1 MKQLKI
7 PDIAVSRGF
16 LSLKLATNLDPVRA
30 IKSKLFFHTVLLL
43 FFIVL
48 FSGLSIA
55 QTENLVFT
63 KDAQSGRTTFVQ
75 VIGTQSADNSKAV
88 FASSTKNL
96 PVSNSKDP
104 VKIADDF
111 LKMVSNEFKITNPSS
126 ELKVSQVEQDQ
137 AGMSHVR
144 YQQIYQNV
152 PVFGGEIL
160 VHMKEGKVTSASNSK
175 FEIESIS
182 TTPKLTAKQAE
193 QFAIK
198 AWQSE
203 LKTSLNPN
211 IFSTTLYVYPV
222 GIIPGNIAI
231 KKTTLV
237 WEVHL
242 GLERLTSDKVYYI
255 NADDGTTVFDL
266 TRVKNAAQS
275 RLVGDCTPY
284 KANPLTGWTNATG
297 ACGNYDL
304 VYQNYRFG
312 RRENASAVGT
322 NPIAIWRNTFGP
334 FAVVNW
340 SGTDVDDA
348 YTLQGL
354 FNQYLALRF
363 NRTGVNNWNGS
374 CDGIGTTCT
383 KNYTR
388 AFVYTNGI
396 YGNNS
401 GCPNAAWA
409 FGTPQMC
416 ASSLLP
422 DLFSHEYS
430 HGILDYRLNLTWNYA
445 VNEQIYYGDSGA
457 TEESFADMMGDA
469 FEQYLIDIGRQDW
482 EGMDGNWTI
491 NIVKPSKL
499 YTITNESI
507 NENSTPPVRTMVRN
521 FANPGDL
528 VYRQNSSSPWMPYPD
543 RTYSPSF
550 YCGPADLGGLHIN
563 SLVASKANYLM
574 SVGGTF
580 NGCTV
585 SPISREKMI
594 QILYRSGMLY
604 YPRWVGFQEVVNNNY
619 QACLDLYG
627 GANRSVNTPECIQLM
642 RAFQATE
649 MDQGTCCNYTIHNI
663 DTTQYNNSYQTGTC
677 SIPRPH
683 VPSCYC
689 YDTDGSNTTSLA
701 GIVSVASGTM
711 YQDSCDNQGKVI
723 EYSCSNYNLVQQAI
737 TCQSGKSCQ
746 NGYCQ
751 TCTTNCYPP
760 ILQPIGNRT
769 LNEMSFLTIQ
779 LNATDADGNNLT
791 YGTNAYGVLPSG
803 FDFNSATGL
812 FNWHPTSNDAGIYS
826 VNFNVS
832 DGQFSNEETIKIE
845 VLDWPCRDSDNGLN
859 YSVRGTM
866 FDFLKGKTG
875 IDSCRPFDRN
885 TLGEY
890 YCLGGSGRYEIVE
903 CSSLFTN
910 YVCDE
915 GVCVA
920 GLCNYDEI
928 CQWNENNASC
938 NADCGFDANI
948 TSCSDSDVS
957 SNYLDGLDP
966 YTKGTAITNLQN
978 KTDYCANSQELREMY
993 CTSDNQIGELKNYCA
1008 DQNAIC
1014 SNGACVVAKRTK
1026 NSLASERIVQIEV
1039 F

>member
-1 MKQLKI
+1 MSEIDK
-7 PDIAVSRGF
+7 
-16 LSLKLATNLDPVRA
+16 
-30 IKSKLFFHTVLLL
+30 KSKFEVYFVLVTA
-43 FFIVL
+43 FIVVVSAIS
-48 FSGLSIA
+48 FAGA
-55 QTENLVFT
+55 EQLVYT
-63 KDAQSGRTTFVQ
+63 KDLQSGKTTFVQ
-75 VIGTQSADNSKAV
+75 VIGTQSPDNSKV
-88 FASSTKNL
+88 VSASSTKNL

-111 LKMVSNEFKITNPSS
+111 LKTVSKEFKITNPSS
-126 ELKVSQVEQDQ
+126 ELKVSQVEQDSS
-137 AGMSHVR
+137 GMNHVR
-144 YQQIYQNV
+144 YQQVYQGV

-175 FEIESIS
+175 FEIEQIS
-182 TTPKLTAKQAE
+182 ATPGLSAE
-193 QFAIK
+193 KAEKFAIK

-203 LKTSLNPN
+203 LKTSLNPD
-211 IFSTTLYVYPV
+211 IFSATLYVYPV
-222 GIIPGNIAI
+222 GIIPGNVAV
-231 KKTTLV
+231 KKATLV

-266 TRVKNAAQS
+266 TRVKNAAQY

-322 NPIAIWRNTFGP
+322 NPIAIWRNTFSP
-334 FAVVNW
+334 FAIINW

-348 YTLQGL
+348 YTLQNL
-354 FNQYLALRF
+354 FNQYLAQRF

-416 ASSLLP
+416 SSSLLP
-422 DLFSHEYS
+422 DLFTHEYS
-430 HGILDYRLNLTWNYA
+430 HGILDYRLNLTWDYT
-445 VNEQIYYGDSGA
+445 VNEQIYYGDSGS

-469 FEQYLIDIGRQDW
+469 FEQYLLDNGQQNW

-499 YTITNESI
+499 YTITNATI

-528 VYRQNSSSPWMPYPD
+528 VYRENSSSPWMPYPD
-543 RTYSPSF
+543 RTYSSSF

-563 SLVASKANYLM
+563 SLVASKADYLM

-580 NGCTV
+580 NGCTI

-604 YPRWVGFQEVVNNNY
+604 YPRWVGFQDVVNNNY

-627 GANRSVNTPECIQLM
+627 GANRSVNTPECIQLI

-649 MDQGTCCNYTIHNI
+649 MDQGTCCNYTVHNI
-663 DTTQYNNSYQTGTC
+663 NNVSYNSSYQMGIC

-689 YDTDGSNTTSLA
+689 YDTDGSNTTAMA
-701 GIVSVASGTM
+701 GIVSVADGTA
-711 YQDSCDNQGKVI
+711 YQDSCDNQGRVI
-723 EYSCSNYNLVQQAI
+723 EYACSANYSLVQQTV
-737 TCQSGKSCQ
+737 TCQAGKDCQ

-760 ILQPIGNRT
+760 ILQPIANQT
-769 LNEMSFLTIQ
+769 VNATQLLTIR
-779 LNATDADGNNLT
+779 LNASDADNNPLV
-791 YGTNAYGVLPSG
+791 YGTNAATVLPTS
-803 FDFNSATGL
+803 FSFNSTTGV
-812 FNWHPTSNDAGIYS
+812 FTWMPYNPNVGEYIVT
-826 VNFNVS
+826 FNVS
-832 DGQFSNEETIKIE
+832 DGVKWDSKTVKITVLHYGPQITLVSPAGNSIVNSTPIQFAYIVNSSFGMNYCRLVINKAFADQNNSIQIGAIQYFNHDLENSQYMWSISCTDNLNRTDMAPYRILDV
-845 VLDWPCRDSDNGLN
+845 VLPPTCTDTDGGQN
-859 YSVRGTM
+859 YFVQGTM
-866 FDFLKGKTG
+866 FDFYANKSSTDFCEDSDGLK
-875 IDSCRPFDRN
+875 
-885 TLGEY
+885 EY
-890 YCLGGSGRYEIVE
+890 YCSDGHGYSESVDCSILG
-903 CSSLFTN
+903 N
-910 YVCDE
+910 YTCTD
-915 GVCVA
+915 GVC
-920 GLCNYDEI
+920 L
-928 CQWNENNASC
+928 
-938 NADCGFDANI
+938 
-948 TSCSDSDVS
+948 
-957 SNYLDGLDP
+957 
-966 YTKGTAITNLQN
+966 
-978 KTDYCANSQELREMY
+978 
-993 CTSDNQIGELKNYCA
+993 
-1008 DQNAIC
+1008 
-1014 SNGACVVAKRTK
+1014 
-1026 NSLASERIVQIEV
+1026 
-1039 F
+1039 